1 MSTTKSRNIWPGFVA
16 CALVLV
22 AAGMVVPESPGAF
35 GRKKGCE
42 VRQVFLQ
49 DVSIRRRSGVD
60 TEEVLADYRAQL
72 EDVLVKKK
80 MTLVESLP
88 SLGPGDVALRVSIRA
103 WTDRTQNKRALL
115 SLAAT
120 MDVDRAGEE
129 IWSGNVAPG
138 GASKLIHFRNSD
150 PANLAKKTVDRL
162 LNACRSDWSPTP

>member
-1 MSTTKSRNIWPGFVA
+1 MPRPRQRRLFPRFAA
-16 CALVLV
+16 CAVILM
-22 AAGMVVPESPGAF
+22 AAGMAVPESHGAV
-35 GRKKGCE
+35 GRKPDCE

-60 TEEVLADYRAQL
+60 TEEVLADYRSQL
-72 EDVLVKKK
+72 EAVLVKKK

-88 SLGPGDVALRVSIRA
+88 SLGPGDVALKVSIRA

-129 IWSGNVAPG
+129 IWSGNVSPG
-138 GASKLIHFRNSD
+138 ETSKLIHFRHSD
-150 PANLAKKTVDRL
+150 PENLAKKTVDRL
-162 LNACRSDWSPTP
+162 LNACRSDWTLTP

>member
-1 MSTTKSRNIWPGFVA
+1 MTTAKSRRKGSRFVV
-16 CALVLV
+16 CALILT
-22 AAGMVVPESPGAF
+22 AAGMVVPESHGAF

-88 SLGPGDVALRVSIRA
+88 SLGPGDVALKVSIRA

-120 MDVDRAGEE
+120 MDVNRAGKE
-129 IWSGNVAPG
+129 IWSGNVSPG
-138 GASKLIHFRNSD
+138 ETSKIMHFRNAD
-150 PANLAKKTVDRL
+150 PGNLAKKTVDRL